1 MSGRL
6 ARGVMVLVVGPSGA
20 GKDTLIAGAR
30 AALAGDGAYVF
41 PRREITRPAAAG
53 GEAHIAITRAEFERR
68 RAAGFYALSWQAH
81 GLGYGVP
88 ATMLGELA
96 AGRAVVVNVSR
107 SVIAEARQRFD
118 PLHVVRVA
126 VDEAVLR
133 GRLTGRGREDDA
145 AIDARLARVADET
158 GLAASE
164 IAIDNNG
171 PIEHAIRA
179 FADFLR
185 SLRAAEK

>member
-1 MSGRL
+1 MIVRL
-6 ARGVMVLVVGPSGA
+6 PRRGMVLVVGPSGA

-30 AALAGDGAYVF
+30 AALGGDGAYVF
-41 PRREITRPAAAG
+41 PRREITRPAAAV
-53 GEAHIAITRAEFERR
+53 GEPHVAVTRAEFERR
-68 RAAGFYALSWQAH
+68 RGAGCYALSWRAH

-88 ATMLGELA
+88 ASVLDDLA

-107 SVIAEARQRFD
+107 TVVAEARRRFD

-126 VDEAVLR
+126 VDGAALR
-133 GRLTGRGREDDA
+133 GRLTGRGRENGA

-158 GLAASE
+158 GFASGE

-171 PIEHAIRA
+171 PIESAVRA

-185 SLRAAEK
+185 SLRPADA